1 MTALGRRSTSA
12 AGHCRCWQLFAQP
25 AWSSELQHCHQ
36 HSCQMVLASRPGPA
50 PSSFERIM
58 VVLAVSIIAE
68 EQEQMVALLAFAEA
82 STVFG
87 TV

>member
-1 MTALGRRSTSA
+1 
-12 AGHCRCWQLFAQP
+12 
-25 AWSSELQHCHQ
+25 
-36 HSCQMVLASRPGPA
+36 MVLASRPGPA

-82 STVFG
+82 LTVFG